1 MRTPQLNLPA
11 LLHGAGPNMA
21 RQRPL
26 ETPTIDCSASAVG
39 TVGRRTDQPVRQL
52 YCLPI
57 PTVEENEVLS
67 RTFGNPKPTRE
78 AA

>member
-1 MRTPQLNLPA
+1 MPTPQLNLPA

-26 ETPTIDCSASAVG
+26 ETSAIDCSVGAVC
-39 TVGRRTDQPVRQL
+39 TVGRRTDQQARQL

-67 RTFGNPKPTRE
+67 KTFDNPKPTRE